1 MSTITHMTTAEK
13 TAAIIVLAEALQA
26 ATLVGNPAPLVARL
40 GDWMHGP
47 LRVGD
52 LVVETSTALRG
63 PDPSRVGVVLK
74 ISRHR
79 SAYARVTEILVL
91 DPPCGKTR
99 CENQKCIHRRRWSD
113 ATFVR
118 VPATAAQLSA
128 ALGREGQCGAP
139 GVARGGLISA
149 LADAGFEVKPRP
161 PVVRPCLNCEQPV
174 TLHYDGYRGYH
185 RTICS
190 CGAHCTAG
198 HGAA

>member
-1 MSTITHMTTAEK
+1 MTTSAEK
-13 TAAIIVLAEALQA
+13 TTAIIVLAEALQA
-26 ATLVGNPAPLVARL
+26 ATLVGDPAPLVARL
-40 GDWMHGP
+40 RDWMRAP
-47 LRVGD
+47 LRAGD
-52 LVVETSTALRG
+52 LVVETSTAHRG
-63 PDPSRVGVVLK
+63 PDPSRVGIVLK

-118 VPATAAQLSA
+118 VPATATQLA
-128 ALGREGQCGAP
+128 EALGRKALGAEP
-139 GVARGGLISA
+139 GVGRDDLIAA
-149 LADAGFEVKPRP
+149 LADAGIKVKARSPI
-161 PVVRPCLNCEQPV
+161 VRPCLNCEQQV
-174 TLHYDGYRGYH
+174 TLSYDECQGYH
-185 RTICS
+185 RAVCS